1 MKYQRWHGHPF
12 DYAQGKPAHES
23 ERSLASG
30 ARAGRPCH
38 GFTLV
43 ELLVVMIIIAALAA
57 VIVPRLFN
65 RAEQGRRAKAIA
77 DIKSLETALDM
88 YAADN
93 GQPPTTEQGLQ
104 ALIEQPTT
112 APLAKNWNGPY
123 LKKALPRDSW
133 GNEYVYTSPGVH
145 NLDYDLL
152 SYGRDGK
159 EGGDGPDAD
168 ITNWEE

>member
-1 MKYQRWHGHPF
+1 MNNRVSRK
-12 DYAQGKPAHES
+12 
-23 ERSLASG
+23 
-30 ARAGRPCH
+30 

-57 VIVPRLFN
+57 VIVPRVFT

-77 DIKSLETALDM
+77 DIKSLETAIDM
-88 YAADN
+88 YSADS

-104 ALIEQPTT
+104 ALRENPTV
-112 APLAKNWNGPY
+112 PPEAKNWNGPY
-123 LKKALPRDSW
+123 LTKPMPRDPW
-133 GNEYVYTSPGVH
+133 GGEYIYTSPGEH
-145 NLDYDLL
+145 NEDYDII

-159 EGGDGPDAD
+159 EGGEGADAD